1 MKRSS
6 SVSYGTTCPF
16 CRSSQSCRSLVSE
29 MRTAPSFSAAVHAD
43 PIPAMS
49 PDPVAHEL
57 HNFPSVFARH
67 LRLGAFDVRLSRAAS
82 KGIFHKLHDERL
94 CRILHLMAPAVDAF
108 LSAIAR
114 GHWKPG
120 SPWVICTSLRSYLRF
135 QPLRGDDIRLV
146 VQHCRLSPTGRAET
160 AQRTVGY
167 PARTFPA
174 SFRCQ
179 HRIRYTRFRLS
190 SLRP

>member
-1 MKRSS
+1 MPEPSSPARRACYMSHRTSSSLLTLLNWSANATHEVLLERTPRCLAHFSYRMRRKRLRASAVNETPS

-120 SPWVICTSLRSYLRF
+120 SPWVI
-135 QPLRGDDIRLV
+135 
-146 VQHCRLSPTGRAET
+146 
-160 AQRTVGY
+160 
-167 PARTFPA
+167 
-174 SFRCQ
+174 
-179 HRIRYTRFRLS
+179 
-190 SLRP
+190 

>member
-135 QPLRGDDIRLV
+135 RPLRGDDIGLV
-146 VQHCRLSPTGRAET
+146 VSTLPLIAHWPHRNRRTYCRIPSSNVSCKLSMPTPHPVYAI
-160 AQRTVGY
+160 
-167 PARTFPA
+167 PP
-174 SFRCQ
+174 
-179 HRIRYTRFRLS
+179 
-190 SLRP
+190 